1 MMGAPRV
8 WSDRFPL
15 VLGSRGLPTNRP
27 GCRRGVGPA
36 VGGSRRV
43 SDSPNRAT
51 RRPSLRV
58 GFHTRI
64 GIASGIERLRVSG
77 DGSSTRSIGSW
88 TCSLTIQP
96 GGLCL
101 MGSQSARGL
110 PRGSSRA
117 SCRAGELVFERP
129 RWGRTVVC
137 AARLAAP
144 ERRNARAEPVGGSAR
159 RVGVRFGVAWRQLRR
174 RPDRAGRDQPVIGH
188 RQAST
193 TPKRD
198 PDPSHRVRIRDPD
211 RGSARTDT
219 RVRSRK
225 RHAR

>member
-1 MMGAPRV
+1 MFGATAFR
-8 WSDRFPL
+8 WCW
-15 VLGSRGLPTNRP
+15 GAG
-27 GCRRGVGPA
+27 GCPPIGPA
-36 VGGSRRV
+36 VAAASGPRSADRAGCR
-43 SDSPNRAT
+43 DSPNRAT

-159 RVGVRFGVAWRQLRR
+159 RVGVRFGVARRQLRR

-211 RGSARTDT
+211 RARPRTDT